1 MKTSIRRMVRY
12 ACAAAFLAALTACGG
27 GDSIEPGPVTPA
39 TYTVGGG
46 VTGLT
51 GSGLVLQASGVNLP
65 VRSSGAFTFG
75 KPLFAGTGYVVA
87 VETQPINPAQICTVG
102 NASGFIGAANVT
114 NVLVT
119 CEAVYK
125 VGGTVSGLVG
135 SGLVLQLHSYDFFGG
150 PEYEGSPLQ
159 INADGAFTL
168 DSVFSATPDPPEFV
182 VVKQQPSSP
191 TQRCMVEN
199 AQVNIQSANDTSVA
213 VGCSEFSYI
222 TNAADNTVSAYRVD
236 ATTGALVAV
245 GTPTATGK
253 FPYAVV
259 GTQARQFVY
268 VSDEGGNDVSAFTV
282 NIETGALTAVS
293 GSPFAAGTD
302 PRALT
307 LLELRRSYYLYVA
320 NAGSDTLSAF
330 AIDATTGALIPLS
343 PATYA
348 TGHGPSSV
356 AVDTAGLFLYVANN
370 GGSNDI
376 SAFAIDG
383 LTGGLTPVAGSPFAA
398 GANPVSLAFGAS
410 GKYLYTANPGEVNPS
425 ISGFTVDLSS
435 GTLTPLSGSPFPV
448 AVSNYIAAD
457 RLGTYLYVTTGAGVI
472 GYGIDATTGLLN
484 SLPGFPVVSGAN
496 AYSITL
502 DPTSQFLYVAN
513 NGSANVSGFNFN
525 ASTGGL
531 TPIIGSPFAAG
542 NLPDFVATF

>member
-1 MKTSIRRMVRY
+1 MKTSIRRMARC
-12 ACAAAFLAALTACGG
+12 ACGAAALAALTACGG
-27 GDSIEPGPVTPA
+27 GDSTETGPVTPA
-39 TYTVGGG
+39 MYTVGGR

-65 VRSSGAFTFG
+65 VSASGAFTFG
-75 KPLFAGTGYVVA
+75 KPLLTGTGYVVD
-87 VETQPINPAQICTVG
+87 VETQPINPAQFCTVA
-102 NASGFIGAANVT
+102 NASGFIRAANVA
-114 NVLVT
+114 NVLVN
-119 CEAVYK
+119 CAAVYT

-135 SGLVLQLHSYDFFGG
+135 SGLVVQLHSNDIVDG
-150 PEYEGSPLQ
+150 PEYDGSPLQ

-168 DSVFSATPDPPEFV
+168 GGVFPATPDPPEVV

-199 AQVNIQSANDTSVA
+199 GQVNIQSANDTSVV
-213 VGCSEFSYI
+213 VGCSEFSYV

-253 FPYAVV
+253 SPYAVV

-268 VSDEGGNDVSAFTV
+268 VSDAGGNDVSAFTV
-282 NIETGALTAVS
+282 NLETGALTAVS

-302 PRALT
+302 PRGLA
-307 LLELRRSYYLYVA
+307 LLESRRSYLYVA
-320 NAGSDTLSAF
+320 NSGSDTLSAF

-356 AVDTAGLFLYVANN
+356 ALDTAGLFLYVANN

-383 LTGGLTPVAGSPFAA
+383 FTGQLIPVAGSPFAA
-398 GANPVSLAFGAS
+398 GANPLGLAFGAS
-410 GKYLYTANPGEVNPS
+410 GQFLYTANPGGANPS
-425 ISGFTVDLSS
+425 ISGFAIDLFN
-435 GTLTPLSGSPFPV
+435 GTLSPLSGSPFPATV
-448 AVSNYIAAD
+448 TNYIAAD
-457 RLGTYLYVTTGAGVI
+457 RTGSYLYVTTGAGVV
-472 GYGIDATTGLLN
+472 GYGIDAKTGLLT
-484 SLPGFPVVSGAN
+484 SLPGFPVFSGAN
-496 AYSITL
+496 AYSVTS
-502 DPTSQFLYVAN
+502 DPTNQFLYVAN
-513 NGSANVSGFNFN
+513 NGSANVSGFRFD
-525 ASTGGL
+525 AATGGL
-531 TPIIGSPFAAG
+531 IPITGSPFTTG
-542 NLPDFVATF
+542 NVPDFVATF

>member
-1 MKTSIRRMVRY
+1 MKTSIRRMARC

-27 GDSIEPGPVTPA
+27 EDSGPAAPVTQA
-39 TYTVGGG
+39 TYTVGGT

-51 GSGLVLQASGVNLP
+51 GSGLVLQIAGIDLP
-65 VRSSGAFTFG
+65 VSSSGAFTFG
-75 KPLFAGTGYVVA
+75 KPLLSGTGYVVA
-87 VETQPINPAQICTVG
+87 VETQPISPAEFCAVA
-102 NASGFIGAANVT
+102 NSSGFIGAANVT

-119 CEAVYK
+119 CEAVYT

-135 SGLVLQLHSYDFFGG
+135 SGLVLQLHSFDILDG
-150 PEYEGSPLQ
+150 PEYDGSPLQ

-168 DSVFSATPDPPEFV
+168 DGVFPATPDPPEFV

-191 TQRCMVEN
+191 TQPCVVEN

-213 VGCSEFSYI
+213 VACSEFSYV
-222 TNAADNTVSAYRVD
+222 TNAADNTVSTYRVD

-245 GTPTATGK
+245 GAPTATGRS
-253 FPYAVV
+253 PYAVV
-259 GTQARQFVY
+259 GTPDKRFVY
-268 VSDEGGNDVSAFTV
+268 VSDEGDNEVSAFAGH
-282 NIETGALTAVS
+282 IETGALTAVS
-293 GSPFAAGTD
+293 GSPFAAGTN

-307 LLELRRSYYLYVA
+307 LVEGATFYLYVA
-320 NAGSDTLSAF
+320 NSGSDTLSAF
-330 AIDATTGALIPLS
+330 AIDAVSGALIPLS

-348 TGHGPSSV
+348 TGQSPSSV
-356 AVDTAGLFLYVANN
+356 ALDFDGPFLYVTNN

-376 SAFAIDG
+376 SAFVIDG
-383 LTGGLTPVAGSPFAA
+383 RTGSLTPVAGSPFAA
-398 GANPVSLAFGAS
+398 GANPLGLAFGAG
-410 GKYLYTANPGEVNPS
+410 GKFLYTANPSGGSPS

-435 GTLTPLSGSPFPV
+435 GTLTPLSGSPFPA

-457 RLGTYLYVTTGAGVI
+457 RLGTYLYVTTGAGVV
-472 GYGIDATTGLLN
+472 GYGIDVTTGLLT

-496 AYSITL
+496 AYSVTL

-513 NGSANVSGFNFN
+513 NGSANVSGFRFD
-525 ASTGGL
+525 ALTGAL
-531 TPIIGSPFAAG
+531 IPITGSPFAAG